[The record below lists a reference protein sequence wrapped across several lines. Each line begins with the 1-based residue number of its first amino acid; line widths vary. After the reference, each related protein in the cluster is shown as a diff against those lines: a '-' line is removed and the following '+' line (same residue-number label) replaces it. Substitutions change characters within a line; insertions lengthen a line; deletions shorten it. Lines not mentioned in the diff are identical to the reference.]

1 MKSNKFSAIL
11 SLLIALALIITAFL
25 PAISVSASS
34 AYLEM
39 SRKAGSAG
47 DMFDVRGYDF
57 SKGDYYYVFFAEK
70 YCGGGVVDDE
80 GEFIES
86 ISVPDDVDN
95 QIYLITAGT
104 SLDDLNAPDLD
115 YGFDETVTA
124 DFEVKDIELKLKSI
138 SGTLSKPIEISGTG
152 FSKDYNYYIFF
163 DEIYRATGTVE
174 SNGTFDRSIPT
185 PSKPAGFYEIAVMA
199 SQSRNGSPSYTDD
212 YDESAVIQFEIVV
225 EAALGIDDN
234 SGYVGD
240 TFNLTGAFFNPG
252 KKITVYWD
260 ETKIGD
266 TFTASSSGTFEDAA
280 YKVPETPFGTH
291 TVKAVDSS
299 RTFGVVSYT
308 VNSRVMV
315 SSTSITGGVPIEVN
329 CTGFKDSSTLTFY
342 VDDTALKT
350 TANTSQ
356 LGTLSRASLTISNV
370 SSGSHIFKA
379 QDASG
384 NSASININV
393 TGSTS
398 VTTPTPTPTPT
409 PTTSTSVPTTSTPT
423 ATITSTIPVTTPTQ
437 TTTGTQTTT
446 VPQPTPTP
454 TSFPVWAIVIIIIT
468 IILILVV
475 VLIISR
481 IRK

>member
-1 MKSNKFSAIL
+1 MKSKNFSAIL

-25 PAISVSASS
+25 PAISVSADS

-47 DMFDVRGYDF
+47 EMFDVRGYDF
-57 SKGDYYYVFFAEK
+57 SKGDYYYVFFGEK
-70 YCGGGVVDDE
+70 YCGGGVVDEE

-86 ISVPDDVDN
+86 ISVPDDVEN

-104 SLDDLNAPDLD
+104 SLDDLNGPDLD
-115 YGFDETVTA
+115 YDFDETVTA
-124 DFEVKDIELKLKSI
+124 DFEVKDIEIKLKSI
-138 SGTLSKPIEISGTG
+138 SGTISNPIEISGTG

-163 DEIYRATGTVE
+163 DETYRATGTVE
-174 SNGTFDRSIPT
+174 SNGTFTRSIPT
-185 PSKPAGFYEIAVMA
+185 PSKQSGFYEIAVMA

-240 TFNLTGAFFNPG
+240 TFNLTGSFFGAG
-252 KKITVYWD
+252 KKVTVYWD

-266 TFTASSSGTFEDAA
+266 TFSASSGGTFEDAA

-299 RTFGVVSYT
+299 RTFGAVSYT
-308 VNSRVMV
+308 VNPRFMI
-315 SSTSITGGVPIEVN
+315 SSTSITGGVPFEVS
-329 CTGFKDSSTLTFY
+329 CTGFKGSSSLTFF
-342 VDDTALKT
+342 VGDTALKT
-350 TANTSQ
+350 TANTSA
-356 LGTLSRASLTISNV
+356 LGSLSSASLTISNV
-370 SSGSHIFKA
+370 SSGSYIFKA

-384 NSASININV
+384 NSASVNINI

-398 VTTPTPTPTPT
+398 VTTPTPTV
-409 PTTSTSVPTTSTPT
+409 TS
-423 ATITSTIPVTTPTQ
+423 TPTQ
-437 TTTGTQTTT
+437 TTSIPTTSTTSTVPVSTTTVTQTTT
-446 VPQPTPTP
+446 ATQTTTTPQPSPTP
-454 TSFPVWAIVIIIIT
+454 STFPVWAIVIIIIT

-475 VLIISR
+475 ILIVSR